1 MKLSTRARYGLR
13 AMLELAKRDTTS
25 PVMMRSIAAE
35 QGLSKRY
42 LDNIFATL
50 RQSGLVHSVRGASGG
65 YRLARPA
72 DEIFALDVI
81 EALEGDLSL
90 VACKEEFG
98 GDCDRFGRCATA
110 ELWRDASTAM
120 RSVCSAATLSSLAAR
135 QDELEDAAGAP
146 ATAEA

>member
-50 RQSGLVHSVRGASGG
+50 RQAGLVHSVRGASGG
-65 YRLARPA
+65 YRLARTA
-72 DEIFALDVI
+72 DDIFALDVI

-90 VACKEEFG
+90 VACREEFG
-98 GDCDRFGRCATA
+98 GDCDRYGHCATS
-110 ELWRDASTAM
+110 ELWSNASIAM
-120 RSVCSAATLSSLAAR
+120 RAVFSDATLGSLAAR
-135 QDELEDAAGAP
+135 QAVLDSEGLAA
-146 ATAEA
+146 AEPEA

>member
-98 GDCDRFGRCATA
+98 GDCDRFGRCATS

-120 RSVCSAATLSSLAAR
+120 RSVFSAATLSSLAAR

>member
-13 AMLELAKRDTTS
+13 AMLELTMRETTD

-50 RQSGLVHSVRGASGG
+50 RQAGLVHSVRGASGG

-72 DEIFALDVI
+72 AEIPALEVI
-81 EALEGDLSL
+81 EALEGSLQL
-90 VACKEEFG
+90 VACAEEFA
-98 GDCDRFGRCATA
+98 GDCDRYGACATS
-110 ELWRDASTAM
+110 ELWSDASSAM
-120 RSVCSAATLSSLAAR
+120 RRVLDDTSLASLAQR
-135 QDELEDAAGAP
+135 QRALGAAG
-146 ATAEA
+146 TGSES